1 MCGSQMTRRRNEHF
15 ERQVAGKMK
24 EVTGP
29 ADRKR
34 AGAFVGYQVGMLA
47 AAARK
52 YRLKS
57 DELEVRLKHLA
68 EIYPPKPPE

>member
-1 MCGSQMTRRRNEHF
+1 
-15 ERQVAGKMK
+15 MK